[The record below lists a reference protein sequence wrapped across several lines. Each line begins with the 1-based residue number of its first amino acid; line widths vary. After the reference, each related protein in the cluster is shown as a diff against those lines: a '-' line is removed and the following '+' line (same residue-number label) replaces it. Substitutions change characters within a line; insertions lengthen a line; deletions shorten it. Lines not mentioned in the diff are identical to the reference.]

1 MFGNHGTDSAEATDN
16 ELLTEDCKKSL
27 FATLKCIGVTFMA
40 TNQNDRILTI
50 PFEQCPLRDIL
61 YGNDT
66 CITARERQR
75 VANF

>member
-40 TNQNDRILTI
+40 TNQNTPIKKIAISTGGGDAPGLNAVIRACNRAHGG
-50 PFEQCPLRDIL
+50 Q
-61 YGNDT
+61 
-66 CITARERQR
+66 
-75 VANF
+75 V

>member
-1 MFGNHGTDSAEATDN
+1 
-16 ELLTEDCKKSL
+16 
-27 FATLKCIGVTFMA
+27 LKCIGVTFMA
-40 TNQNDRILTI
+40 TNQNDRILII